1 MMTGL
6 RYGAPRWLV
15 EALGH
20 EWNAGQVYP
29 LDREPGFDHVRT
41 YKGRVVISQPYEA
54 NEEIANVLAKL
65 VDQGVKVRLWGISP
79 YNPGRTFSIVLW
91 RKEDKTLAREVMEK
105 MFEPFNTV
113 DNVEPPTMKQW
124 TGR

>member
-1 MMTGL
+1 MKGL
-6 RYGAPRWLV
+6 KYGAPRWLV
-15 EALGH
+15 EALGTK
-20 EWNAGQVYP
+20 WDAGQIYS

-54 NEEIANVLAKL
+54 NEEIASVLAKL
-65 VDQGVKVRLWGISP
+65 VAQGVKARLWGISP

-91 RKEDKTLAREVMEK
+91 RQEDEALAREIMGK
-105 MFEPFNTV
+105 MFAPWSTV
-113 DNVEPPTMKQW
+113 DKVEPPTMKQW